1 MWPNAQKTGAKS
13 RARATKLQL
22 SRFIQSRNLEL
33 QTRYRINEDYG
44 KLLMLLASFANFI
57 MKNFNTISLICLF
70 YMLTYPFLMLHTYSS
85 KLAVGIKIM
94 ENFNAPK
101 LVWKKLALLD
111 KDLQMGG
118 NYSCVKIV
126 E

>member
-1 MWPNAQKTGAKS
+1 
-13 RARATKLQL
+13 
-22 SRFIQSRNLEL
+22 
-33 QTRYRINEDYG
+33 
-44 KLLMLLASFANFI
+44 MLLASFANFI
-57 MKNFNTISLICLF
+57 MKNLNTISLICLF
-70 YMLTYPFLMLHTYSS
+70 YMLTYPFLMLHTQCHSS